1 MYLKFRKNFYSQN
14 GEDGIIEKLIY
25 DLGLEKQL
33 TVCEFGAWDGK
44 FLSNTFNLIK
54 KFQSIALL
62 IEGDQEKFKDLLD
75 TSKKYQN
82 IIPVQK
88 FVSFEGKNS
97 LDQILLENSFP
108 SDFDLLSID
117 VDSNDLEI
125 WEGLINFNPKIVI
138 IEINSSILPG
148 IKQRHDPKKGKD
160 QASFTSMLEV
170 AKKKGYFLVAH
181 TGNLI
186 FIQNQFKDKINLD
199 LNLLENPEKLF
210 IYDWVMEETVFR
222 SFLIKIIKFFVPK
235 FIRKIIPSP
244 IKKILKPTLNNHNKF
259 K

>member
-62 IEGDQEKFKDLLD
+62 IEGDQEKF
-75 TSKKYQN
+75 
-82 IIPVQK
+82 
-88 FVSFEGKNS
+88 
-97 LDQILLENSFP
+97 
-108 SDFDLLSID
+108 FDLLSID

-210 IYDWVMEETVFR
+210 IYDRVKEETVFR
-222 SFLIKIIKFFVPK
+222 SFLIKIMKFFVPK
-235 FIRKIIPSP
+235 FIRRIIPSP

>member
-14 GEDGIIEKLIY
+14 GEDGIVEKLIS
-25 DLGLEKQL
+25 DLGLEKKL
-33 TVCEFGAWDGK
+33 TLCEFGAWDGK
-44 FLSNTFNLIK
+44 YLSNTFNLIK
-54 KFQSIALL
+54 KFQSTALL
-62 IEGDQEKFKDLLD
+62 IEGDQYKFKDLLD
-75 TSKKYQN
+75 TSRKYQN

-88 FVSFEGKNS
+88 FVSCEGKNS
-97 LDQILLENSFP
+97 LDQILSENSFP

-117 VDSNDLEI
+117 IDSNDLEI
-125 WEGLINFNPKIVI
+125 WESLVNFKPKIVI

-148 IKQRHDPKKGKD
+148 IKQRHDPSKGKLSS
-160 QASFTSMLEV
+160 SFTSTLEV

-186 FIQNQFKDKINLD
+186 FIKNQFKEKINFN

-210 IYDWVMEETVFR
+210 IYDWVIEKTVFR
-222 SFLIKIIKFFVPK
+222 SFFISIMKFVFSK
-235 FIRKIIPSP
+235 SIRKKISLR
-244 IKKILKPTLNNHNKF
+244 IKQILKPTLNNHNKF